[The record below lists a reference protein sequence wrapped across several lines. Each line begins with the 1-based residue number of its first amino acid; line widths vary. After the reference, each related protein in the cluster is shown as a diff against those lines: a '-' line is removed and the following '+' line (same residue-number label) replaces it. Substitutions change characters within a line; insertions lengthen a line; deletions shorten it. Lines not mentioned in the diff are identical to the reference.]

1 MHVAPFHSIAESFK
15 AVIAGEAEGRHA
27 FIVFITILVTAGLI
41 WLIVLIFDPVHST
54 YYIDS

>member
-1 MHVAPFHSIAESFK
+1 MRLSPFHSIAESFK

-27 FIVFITILVTAGLI
+27 FIVFITILLIAAVI
-41 WLIVLIFDPVHST
+41 WLLILIYAPAHSS